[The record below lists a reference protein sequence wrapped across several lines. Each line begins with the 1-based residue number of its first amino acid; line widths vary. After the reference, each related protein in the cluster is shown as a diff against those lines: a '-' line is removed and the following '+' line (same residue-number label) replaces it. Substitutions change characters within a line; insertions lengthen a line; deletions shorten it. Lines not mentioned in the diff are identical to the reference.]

1 MKKKYFALPY
11 VVWMSLFIIIPL
23 ILIVY
28 YAFIKTNAN
37 GGVVFSLSNVGAA
50 LSGDN
55 LNILLNSLWL
65 SFLATAICLL
75 VGYPTAYILSHMK
88 PKTAGLMSILFIL
101 PMWINF
107 LLRIYAWRALL
118 DDGGIINK
126 LLELLF
132 GMKVAFLNTPMALL
146 FGLVYT
152 FLPFMILP
160 IYNALSKL
168 NRSYIEAAQDLG
180 ANRFLVFTKVTLPLS
195 MPGVITGITMVFMP
209 AVTTFVV
216 SRLLG
221 GGKVILYG
229 EVIERYFLEVKDW
242 NFGSALAIVM
252 MVLMI
257 ISMFIMRKYDTGEK
271 GGVLF

>member
-1 MKKKYFALPY
+1 
-11 VVWMSLFIIIPL
+11 MSLFIIIPL

-37 GGVVFSLSNVGAA
+37 GGVVFSLSNVGSA